1 MQHSSSSF
9 LSSYGRIDDAVA
21 ISATSKV
28 GNILLSQTEQ
38 SEKSGVVTPEQSFG
52 NYRYVILCLAFLIT
66 LVNYMDRASIS
77 YAIGP
82 IKKEFGLDDS
92 QFGAVLAAF
101 GIGYAVMTLVGG
113 IIVDRWGARKVWPV
127 AAIAWSGFTALMGC
141 VSGFPALLS
150 LRVLLGLSE
159 GPHFP
164 ALTRVVADW
173 LPQSERVRATGLG
186 LCAVPLASAI
196 GAPLIST
203 LIITVGWKAMF
214 LVMAS
219 AGVVWA
225 VIWYLMF
232 RDYPHSSKF
241 VSEAELNHIRE
252 GQSSDRSVSDADR
265 RDQERSDGGTT
276 WRDMLTNP
284 SFISNNIAY
293 FAFGYSLFFAL
304 TWLPGYLEHAHD
316 VKLEDARFI
325 LIAPWLTAAILL
337 PVAGYLS
344 DWLWIKTGSKQIS
357 RSYLICICQLISGL
371 AYVPL
376 LFNPPLLTSMI
387 FISLGVGF
395 GMMPNAA
402 FYAINCDLAKDR
414 AATSQGLMNC
424 CSAIASIM
432 APAITG
438 LIAAKTGNFAGAFAL
453 LIFFTL
459 VSVVSVGLVQR
470 LDGQK

>member
-1 MQHSSSSF
+1 MVQTNDATNSSTA
-9 LSSYGRIDDAVA
+9 D
-21 ISATSKV
+21 SAPRT
-28 GNILLSQTEQ
+28 
-38 SEKSGVVTPEQSFG
+38 
-52 NYRYVILCLAFLIT
+52 NYRYVVLGLAFLIT

-82 IKKEFGLDDS
+82 IKREFGLDDS
-92 QFGAVLAAF
+92 QFGYILAAF
-101 GIGYAVMTLVGG
+101 GIGYAVMTLGG
-113 IIVDRWGARKVWPV
+113 GVIVDRFGARRVWPL
-127 AAIAWSGFTALMGC
+127 AAIMWSACTAMMGC
-141 VSGFPALLS
+141 VAGFPALLS
-150 LRVLLGLSE
+150 LRILLGLSE

-203 LIITVGWKAMF
+203 LILSVGWKAMF

-219 AGVVWA
+219 AGIVWA
-225 VIWYLMF
+225 AVWYWLF
-232 RDYPHSSKF
+232 RDYPDTSKF
-241 VSEAELNHIRE
+241 VSKSELSHIKENQVVEPGADDKALRE
-252 GQSSDRSVSDADR
+252 K
-265 RDQERSDGGTT
+265 ERSEGATT
-276 WRDMLTNP
+276 WGDMLFNP
-284 SFISNNIAY
+284 ALISNNIAY
-293 FAFGYSLFFAL
+293 FSFGYALFFAL
-304 TWLPGYLEHAHD
+304 TWLPGYLEHAHH

-376 LFNPPLLTSMI
+376 LFNPPLTTSMI

-414 AATSQGLMNC
+414 AATSQGIMNS

-432 APAITG
+432 APALTG
-438 LIAAKTGNFAGAFAL
+438 VIASKTGNFVGAFGL

-470 LDGQK
+470 LDTAKK

>member
-1 MQHSSSSF
+1 MLAQTENSQ
-9 LSSYGRIDDAVA
+9 
-21 ISATSKV
+21 SKV
-28 GNILLSQTEQ
+28 AEQ
-38 SEKSGVVTPEQSFG
+38 SAQPSAAKGGGHF
-52 NYRYVILCLAFLIT
+52 RYVILGLAFLIT
-66 LVNYMDRASIS
+66 LINYMDRASIS

-82 IKKEFGLDDS
+82 IKTEFGLNDS

-113 IIVDRWGARKVWPV
+113 IIVDRWGARRVWPA

-150 LRVLLGLSE
+150 LRIMLGLSE

-203 LIITVGWKAMF
+203 LIITVGWKSMF

-219 AGVVWA
+219 AGVLWA
-225 VIWYLMF
+225 GLWYLVY
-232 RDYPHSSKF
+232 RDYPHSSKY
-241 VSEAELNHIRE
+241 VSEAELKHIHE
-252 GQSSDRSVSDADR
+252 GQTTDRSVSDSER
-265 RDQERSDGGTT
+265 RVQNRNDGGTT
-276 WRDMLTNP
+276 WKTMLTNP
-284 SFISNNIAY
+284 SLISNNISY

-304 TWLPGYLEHAHD
+304 TWLPGYLEQAHK

-344 DWLWIKTGSKQIS
+344 DWLWIKTGSKRIS
-357 RSYLICICQLISGL
+357 RSYLICICQLLSGIS
-371 AYVPL
+371 YIPL
-376 LFNPPLLTSMI
+376 LFSPSLTTSML

-432 APAITG
+432 APALTG
-438 LIAAKTGNFAGAFAL
+438 WIAFKTGSFTGAFAL
-453 LIFFTL
+453 LIIFTL
-459 VSVVSVGLVQR
+459 ISVLSVWLGQR
-470 LDGQK
+470 LDTQKSP

>member
-1 MQHSSSSF
+1 MPASREARTI
-9 LSSYGRIDDAVA
+9 LSVQLENPEESLEA
-21 ISATSKV
+21 
-28 GNILLSQTEQ
+28 
-38 SEKSGVVTPEQSFG
+38 SEGKSCKGGG
-52 NYRYVILCLAFLIT
+52 NYRYVILGLAFLIT

-82 IKKEFGLDDS
+82 IKKEFGIDDS
-92 QFGAVLAAF
+92 QFGVVLAAF
-101 GIGYAVMTLVGG
+101 GVGYAVMTLGGG
-113 IIVDRWGARKVWPV
+113 IIVDRWGARKVWPA

-141 VSGFPALLS
+141 VVGFPALLS
-150 LRVLLGLSE
+150 LRIMLGLSE

-173 LPQSERVRATGLG
+173 LPQTERVRATGLG

-219 AGVVWA
+219 AGIVWA
-225 VIWYLMF
+225 GIWYIMF
-232 RDYPHSSKF
+232 RDYPDSSTF
-241 VSEAELNHIRE
+241 VSESELRHIHE
-252 GQSSDRSVSDADR
+252 GQTHDRSITDEER
-265 RDQERSDGGTT
+265 RARNRNDGGTT

-284 SFISNNIAY
+284 ALISNNIAY

-304 TWLPGYLEHAHD
+304 TWLPGYLEHSHN

-337 PVAGYLS
+337 PVAGFLS
-344 DWLWIKTGSKQIS
+344 DWLWIKTGSKQVS

-371 AYVPL
+371 SYVPL
-376 LFNPPLLTSMI
+376 LFNPPLATSML

-432 APAITG
+432 APALTG
-438 LIAAKTGNFAGAFAL
+438 FIAARTNSFAGAFAL

-459 VSVVSVGLVQR
+459 VSVISVGLVQR
-470 LDGQK
+470 LDSKAAP

>member
-1 MQHSSSSF
+1 MVQTDSTQKP
-9 LSSYGRIDDAVA
+9 VA
-21 ISATSKV
+21 A
-28 GNILLSQTEQ
+28 
-38 SEKSGVVTPEQSFG
+38 SGASRS
-52 NYRYVILCLAFLIT
+52 NYRYVILGLAFLIT

-82 IKKEFGLDDS
+82 IKQEFGLDDS
-92 QFGAVLAAF
+92 QFGIVLAAF
-101 GIGYAVMTLVGG
+101 GIGYAIMTLGGG
-113 IIVDRWGARKVWPV
+113 IIVDRWGARRVWPA

-141 VSGFPALLS
+141 AAGFPALLS
-150 LRVLLGLSE
+150 LRIMLGLSE

-173 LPQSERVRATGLG
+173 LPQSERVRATALG

-203 LIITVGWKAMF
+203 LILSVGWKSMF
-214 LVMAS
+214 VVMAC

-225 VIWYLMF
+225 IVWYLMF
-232 RDYPHSSKF
+232 RDFPDSSKF
-241 VSEAELNHIRE
+241 VSESELKHIRD
-252 GQSSDRSVSDADR
+252 GQVSNRSVSDDER
-265 RDQERSDGGTT
+265 RAQDRSDGGTT
-276 WRDMLTNP
+276 WRQMLTSP
-284 SFISNNIAY
+284 ALISNNIAY

-304 TWLPGYLEHAHD
+304 TWLPGYLQTIHK

-344 DWLWIKTGSKQIS
+344 DWLWIRTGSKQIS
-357 RSYLICICQLISGL
+357 RSYLICICQMISGL

-376 LFNPPLLTSMI
+376 LFNPSLTISMI

-414 AATSQGLMNC
+414 AATSQGIMNC

-432 APAITG
+432 APAVTG
-438 LIAAKTGNFAGAFAL
+438 MIAAQTGDFKGAFAL

-459 VSVVSVGLVQR
+459 ISVVSVGLVQR
-470 LDGQK
+470 LDSKKPD